1 MKSIKVKIDVDK
13 SSIKSITDEINKM
26 AKNTKINID
35 VSGAEKSLGAL
46 VNSLSKLSE
55 KLDGLVKGNPFKP
68 LDDETDKTEEK
79 MKRLQQSFE
88 KFKETAQGKIDKLK
102 LDGLIDTSIIDKLQ
116 QSLNSL
122 NVNNFKDGM
131 KDFNAELSKAS
142 KLGAEVTK
150 NLKLENAFKDFKN
163 KAQDAIDGLDFN
175 DVLDKVDVKS
185 LQKMLDNLNVDNFK
199 ENVKEVD
206 KAIKDAVKAEEKMA
220 QTLYKNYNANE
231 NLKQFKEQ
239 YNSILNILSKKIDS
253 SAIDDLKNKLNSFT
267 TDTAQS
273 EIKQFKKEV
282 ATLAESTNGVEK
294 VKNVFQSLAKS
305 TLVVSAVHQGITALK
320 NSIRDGIQYIQELD
334 SALTDISITTGLT
347 GGSLTNITE
356 RVQSMAVEMGTS
368 ATSVMN
374 VAKTYANAKDSM
386 DSVLAKSKTAI
397 ALSNISGLDTTSTTK
412 ALNTVSNAFKLMAE
426 DGSNATEVTEHIG
439 DVLTSIS
446 KNMQYDFGSG
456 IQELVSGIQTAG
468 NVAEQAGI
476 SLERYSAMVGA
487 VIEAT
492 GRSGLNL
499 GSLINLL

>member
-163 KAQDAIDGLDFN
+163 KAL
-175 DVLDKVDVKS
+175 
-185 LQKMLDNLNVDNFK
+185 
-199 ENVKEVD
+199 
-206 KAIKDAVKAEEKMA
+206 
-220 QTLYKNYNANE
+220 
-231 NLKQFKEQ
+231 
-239 YNSILNILSKKIDS
+239 
-253 SAIDDLKNKLNSFT
+253 
-267 TDTAQS
+267 
-273 EIKQFKKEV
+273 
-282 ATLAESTNGVEK
+282 
-294 VKNVFQSLAKS
+294 
-305 TLVVSAVHQGITALK
+305 
-320 NSIRDGIQYIQELD
+320 
-334 SALTDISITTGLT
+334 
-347 GGSLTNITE
+347 
-356 RVQSMAVEMGTS
+356 
-368 ATSVMN
+368 
-374 VAKTYANAKDSM
+374 
-386 DSVLAKSKTAI
+386 
-397 ALSNISGLDTTSTTK
+397 
-412 ALNTVSNAFKLMAE
+412 
-426 DGSNATEVTEHIG
+426 
-439 DVLTSIS
+439 
-446 KNMQYDFGSG
+446 
-456 IQELVSGIQTAG
+456 
-468 NVAEQAGI
+468 
-476 SLERYSAMVGA
+476 
-487 VIEAT
+487 
-492 GRSGLNL
+492 
-499 GSLINLL
+499 